1 MRGPRVTMAV
11 AMGLGLAVA
20 APAWAQK
27 VANIGSNPP
36 GSVLYVFASAMS
48 KIATDAGTL
57 RLTVQPYAGTSTFLP
72 LIDTGEV
79 ELGVNNAVDVGLSY
93 RGPNFKVGGRN
104 PFQHTP
110 NMRMTMRLAPLMI
123 APVVRRDAPI
133 KTIQDV
139 RGKRVT
145 GEYPANLAIWYNIF
159 GWLASAG
166 MTWSDVKVVPVP
178 GLNEGIDAL
187 VQGRADVSSY
197 AMNGAKVREADAAV
211 GVRHLSV
218 DCSPEG
224 QKRVREAVPGYYTR
238 PVKKG
243 EAAAVLEDI
252 CVIAYDTYVSTSH
265 KTPDDVVQGL
275 LKAVWENSA
284 KVAPFHPLL
293 KQWTREQMVSAEVT
307 IPYHPA
313 AVRFYQEHKVWTPE
327 MDKTQQRLLAIGR

>member
-1 MRGPRVTMAV
+1 MNGVRGVIVAV
-11 AMGLGLAVA
+11 SVALALLVA
-20 APAWAQK
+20 SPAWAQK
-27 VANIGSNPP
+27 AASIGSNPP

-48 KIATDAGTL
+48 KLATDGGAV

-72 LIDTGEV
+72 LIDSGEV

-93 RGPNFKVGGRN
+93 RGPSFKVGGKN

-123 APVVRRDAPI
+123 APVVRRDSPI

-139 RGKRVT
+139 KGKRVT
-145 GEYPANLAIWYNIF
+145 GEYPANLAIWYNVF
-159 GWLASAG
+159 GWLSSG
-166 MTWSDVKVVPVP
+166 GLTWNDVKVVPVP

-224 QKRVREAVPGYYTR
+224 EKRVRAAVPGYYVR

-243 EAAAVLEDI
+243 EAAAVVEDI
-252 CVIAYDTYVSTSH
+252 CVIAYDTYVSTG
-265 KTPDDVVQGL
+265 KGTADDVIRGL
-275 LKAVWENSA
+275 LKAVWDNSA
-284 KVAPFHPLL
+284 KVPPFHPLL
-293 KQWTREQMVSAEVT
+293 KDWKREHMASADVT

-313 AVRFYQEHKVWTPE
+313 AVAFYRELKVWTPE
-327 MDKTQQRLLAIGR
+327 MEQAQQRLLAGR